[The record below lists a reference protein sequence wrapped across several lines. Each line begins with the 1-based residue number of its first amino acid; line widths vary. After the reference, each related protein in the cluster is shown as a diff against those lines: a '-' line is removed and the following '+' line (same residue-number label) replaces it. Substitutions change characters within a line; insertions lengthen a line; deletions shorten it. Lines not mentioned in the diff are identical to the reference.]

1 MSVISIENLVF
12 TYDGSYDPVYNGV
25 SFQLDTDWR
34 LGFIGRNGRGKTT
47 LLHLL
52 EGRYEYGGRIS
63 ASVDFTYFPF
73 DVPHPEGSVW
83 ELAQNLEPELAR
95 WQLCRELAL
104 LGMEEEVLERSFASL
119 SNGEQTKVLLALLF
133 LRENAFLLIDE
144 PTNHL
149 DMEARKQVSAYLKQ
163 KKGFILVSHDR
174 SFLDGCIDHVLS
186 LNRSGSIEVQQGN
199 FSSWQ
204 KNREYRE
211 QFELAENQR
220 LKREIRQ
227 LEEAGRRT
235 AIWSEAVEK
244 TKFGQRNSG
253 GKPDRGYIGHK
264 AAKMMKRTKAA
275 ESRREKKIA
284 EKSGLLQDVEEAKE
298 LKLVPLNHYARIL
311 AEAEDLCLYYGE
323 KQVAGPVSFSVE
335 KGQRIALTGKNG
347 SGKSSLLKWIL
358 AQAGGRGL
366 GKLTELLPVSPERE
380 DRTKGLKSQGV
391 LRLAGGLVLSWV
403 PQDASFLKGNLRT
416 FAKEQEMDESL
427 FKSILRKL
435 DFSRIQFEKNMEEY
449 SGGQKKK
456 VLLAASLAQEAHLY
470 LWDEPLN
477 YIDVLS
483 RLQIEELILH
493 YRPTMVFVEHDRA
506 FVERVATKEVKL

>member
-174 SFLDGCIDHVLS
+174 SF
-186 LNRSGSIEVQQGN
+186 
-199 FSSWQ
+199 
-204 KNREYRE
+204 
-211 QFELAENQR
+211 
-220 LKREIRQ
+220 
-227 LEEAGRRT
+227 
-235 AIWSEAVEK
+235 
-244 TKFGQRNSG
+244 
-253 GKPDRGYIGHK
+253 
-264 AAKMMKRTKAA
+264 
-275 ESRREKKIA
+275 
-284 EKSGLLQDVEEAKE
+284 
-298 LKLVPLNHYARIL
+298 
-311 AEAEDLCLYYGE
+311 
-323 KQVAGPVSFSVE
+323 
-335 KGQRIALTGKNG
+335 
-347 SGKSSLLKWIL
+347 
-358 AQAGGRGL
+358 
-366 GKLTELLPVSPERE
+366 
-380 DRTKGLKSQGV
+380 
-391 LRLAGGLVLSWV
+391 
-403 PQDASFLKGNLRT
+403 
-416 FAKEQEMDESL
+416 
-427 FKSILRKL
+427 
-435 DFSRIQFEKNMEEY
+435 
-449 SGGQKKK
+449 
-456 VLLAASLAQEAHLY
+456 
-470 LWDEPLN
+470 
-477 YIDVLS
+477 
-483 RLQIEELILH
+483 
-493 YRPTMVFVEHDRA
+493 
-506 FVERVATKEVKL
+506 